1 LPTPSST
8 AARIVRSAISPVWQT
23 HRGKARRPQL
33 SGPAVNGGARLGGMV
48 VYRLKKDEARRI
60 AIHAQLL
67 DEPRPA
73 DLVDVVNRLTLLQI
87 DPTAAI
93 APSAD
98 LVLWSRLGPAYDAA
112 DLTKAIEHDRT
123 LVETVAFIRSPRD
136 LPAVIAEVRDGQMH
150 AVTAAWLETNEPF
163 RRDILALLEKQGPL
177 LSRDIPD
184 TSVEPWPSSG
194 WTNNRNITRMLES
207 LALRGHVA
215 ISGRAGR
222 QRYWDLPERVY
233 PAGLPTLDLDAAV
246 RHRNDRRLAALGIAR
261 SAGPQIPG
269 EPPYVGDAGEEAT
282 VEGTP
287 GTWRVHPAYA
297 GLPFTGRTALLS
309 PFDRLVHDRVRAEQ
323 LFGFEYILE
332 MYKPKDKRR
341 WGYFALPVL
350 HGDRLVGKLDA
361 TADRKAGTLA
371 VNAIHQ
377 DVRFTTAMTA
387 AVRAEVE
394 DLAAWLGFEVTGA

>member
-1 LPTPSST
+1 
-8 AARIVRSAISPVWQT
+8 
-23 HRGKARRPQL
+23 
-33 SGPAVNGGARLGGMV
+33 MV
-48 VYRLKKDEARRI
+48 VHRLNEEEARRI

-67 DEPRPA
+67 DAPRPT
-73 DLVDVVNRLTLLQI
+73 DLVDVVDRLTLLQI
-87 DPTAAI
+87 DPTATI

-98 LVLWSRLGPAYDAA
+98 LVLWSRVGSTYDPA

-123 LVETVAFIRSPRD
+123 LVETVAYIRSPRD
-136 LPAVIAEVRDGQMH
+136 LPAVIAEVRDAETH
-150 AVTAAWLETNEPF
+150 AFAAGWLETNEPF
-163 RRDILALLEKQGPL
+163 RRDILALLEKKGQL

-215 ISGRAGR
+215 ISGRKGR

-233 PAGLPTLDLDAAV
+233 PADLPTLDLDAAV
-246 RHRNDRRLAALGIAR
+246 RHRNERRLAALGIAR
-261 SAGPQIPG
+261 STGPQIPG
-269 EPPYVGDAGEEAT
+269 ETPYVGDAGDEAV

-287 GTWRVHPAYA
+287 GTWRVHPTYV
-297 GLPFTGRTALLS
+297 GVPFTGRTALLS
-309 PFDRLVHDRVRAEQ
+309 PFDRLIHDRVRAEQ

-341 WGYFALPVL
+341 WGHFALPVL

-361 TADRKAGTLA
+361 TADRKAGTLV
-371 VNAIHQ
+371 VNAIHE
-377 DVRFTTAMTA
+377 DVRYTKAITA
-387 AVRAEVE
+387 AVRAEIE
-394 DLAAWLGFEVTGA
+394 DLAGWLDLEVTGA